1 MIRIAGGGLLKGS
14 LPFGRVL
21 TKSRVSSLSAMA
33 SRAGGDHSS
42 AGEYAAYYVTV
53 PSKEMGAKIA
63 KSLLNDKLAAC
74 VNIIPGVESY
84 YWWDSKIES
93 DPELL
98 LMIKS
103 RASLLESI
111 TAKVKEVHEY
121 DTPEVISVPIIGGNP
136 QYLKWIGEST
146 RADQQ

>member
-1 MIRIAGGGLLKGS
+1 M
-14 LPFGRVL
+14 
-21 TKSRVSSLSAMA
+21 
-33 SRAGGDHSS
+33 
-42 AGEYAAYYVTV
+42 
-53 PSKEMGAKIA
+53 
-63 KSLLNDKLAAC
+63 
-74 VNIIPGVESY
+74 NIIPGVESY

-93 DPELL
+93 DHELL